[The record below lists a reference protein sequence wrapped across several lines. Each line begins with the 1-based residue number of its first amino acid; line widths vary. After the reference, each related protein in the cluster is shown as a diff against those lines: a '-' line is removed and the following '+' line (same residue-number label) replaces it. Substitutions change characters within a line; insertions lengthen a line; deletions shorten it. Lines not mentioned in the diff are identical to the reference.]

1 MKRFLSFAL
10 MLTMLLQFLP
20 VVSGAASP
28 FVDVAP
34 DAYYASA
41 VEWAVEKGITSG
53 TSATTFSPMMVCDRS
68 QAVTFLWRA
77 MGSPDPTTT
86 EMFFTDVKSNAY
98 YYKAVLWA
106 VEKGITSGTG
116 GGKFSPL
123 MKCDRSQIVTLLW
136 RTMGSPE
143 ITADNPFS
151 DVPSNAY
158 YLKPVLWAVEKG
170 ITSGTGGGKFSP
182 LMSCDRSQIVTF
194 LYRCFKEEAPLP
206 HEHSFGEW
214 EIETPATCNAEGK
227 EIRKC
232 SGCDETE
239 SRAIPKVTEHSY
251 GEWEIETPATCN
263 AEGKEIRKCSGCDET
278 ESRAIPKVT
287 EHSYGEWVL
296 TLPAT
301 CSAEGEETR
310 TCSVCDAAE
319 TRPVPMLTEHVF
331 GEWSVT
337 TPADCYNEGVETRK
351 CTTCDET
358 ETKTIEKTTHKW
370 SAAWMI
376 SIPPTC
382 TTEGTEI
389 KTCSYCTDIR
399 SRAVAA
405 TGHAWG
411 EWEVTTPATQ
421 TADGVETRVCANCGE
436 TETRAIPSLAPALV
450 ITTQPV
456 DASATPGDIVKF
468 KVVVSEGTAPYTYQ
482 WQYKIK
488 GGEFENIEAA
498 FTWAYGE
505 NKRNLEITVD
515 SDQILH
521 ERVFRCVITDAAG
534 KTVTSNEAGIT
545 VTYDK
550 LVVTIQPNDVVLES
564 GQMAVFTA
572 MAGNGIAP
580 ISVKWQY
587 KIGDD
592 GAWTD
597 FTESDNT
604 WAQGYDTWDLIIDPA
619 TAGSENDYRFR
630 CVFTDYTGDTVTT
643 KEVKYS
649 VYKHL
654 SIKTQPEENNYVTV
668 GDSVKL
674 TVAVTDGL
682 PSYYYRWYFRMDGMP
697 IFAEITEADSWA
709 SGFNSSDL
717 NITPTQDMLDSNLRV
732 YCKISDEYGDEVDSN
747 VCYVIRRL
755 EITYHTEEMYAE
767 VGDLVTFSV
776 GVVGGVKDY
785 TYQWFM
791 VSDIESA
798 APVSE
803 KETKSSQNHDFTT
816 YLFADDFN
824 YNAKYYCVIED
835 STGYKVTTPY
845 ILVKENPSIS
855 IKTQPSNANGVLV
868 GEEVTFRTV
877 VFGGTAP
884 YTYQWQALVG
894 SNFID
899 ITTAGNGDFG
909 PVYSGYNTD
918 TLGVVCSGKAFY
930 ETQFRCVITDAKG
943 KSVTTKA
950 VKMTASPMSI
960 ASYTTEIEAY
970 PGDMATFS
978 VSVNGGIGPYSY
990 QLQVKYDGTSF
1001 TDYDSPILTYGNG
1014 YFYKEITAVML
1025 ENNVEFRCVVTDVT
1039 GASVTTGKIN
1049 IIEIEPLV
1057 ITSQTPSGVG
1067 VDTNSTL
1074 YLSVSVSGGL
1084 EPYTYRWVYK
1094 NSAMTGESD
1103 IPGENSYLI
1112 SVTLSETD
1120 CQYNGYYKCIITDAG
1135 GHEIESDP
1143 IYFNFALHIRRQT
1156 DSVTANIGEK
1166 ALFSVTPCG
1175 GVGPYSYSW
1184 EVYNAKTGVWEKAST
1199 ALSGR
1204 VTGYGSSI
1212 MSFTVTASDSGKYT
1226 KFRCVVRDSRGFDIN
1241 TADIPLNIPFSIAS
1255 QPKNVV
1261 AVKGSNFTFKGLEVV
1276 GGEGTLKYT
1285 WQYAYTR
1292 DNPSSFSNCFLSPA
1306 YFKGYDTNELTVYFN
1321 SGFEKGTFRCKIE
1334 DEAGNVIYSD
1344 YVYVN
1349 LP

>member
-1 MKRFLSFAL
+1 MKRFLSFTL

-20 VVSGAASP
+20 VVSGAVFP

-53 TSATTFSPMMVCDRS
+53 TSATTFSPKMVCTRS
-68 QAVTFLWRA
+68 QAVQFLWNA
-77 MGSPDPTTT
+77 AGNPEPTTT
-86 EMFFTDVKSNAY
+86 NNLFKDVKSNAW

-106 VEKGITSGTG
+106 VENGITNGTSATT
-116 GGKFSPL
+116 FAPD
-123 MKCDRSQIVTLLW
+123 MKCSRSQIVTLLW

-170 ITSGTGGGKFSP
+170 ITSGTGGSKFSP
-182 LMSCDRSQIVTF
+182 LMSCSRSQIVTF
-194 LYRCFKEEAPLP
+194 LYRCFKEETPLP

-251 GEWEIETPATCN
+251 
-263 AEGKEIRKCSGCDET
+263 
-278 ESRAIPKVT
+278 
-287 EHSYGEWVL
+287 
-296 TLPAT
+296 
-301 CSAEGEETR
+301 
-310 TCSVCDAAE
+310 
-319 TRPVPMLTEHVF
+319 

-389 KTCSYCTDIR
+389 KTCSYCTDVR

-411 EWEVTTPATQ
+411 GWTVTTPATESS
-421 TADGVETRVCANCGE
+421 DGVETRVCGNCGE
-436 TETRAIPSLAPALV
+436 TETRSIPSLAPALV
-450 ITTQPV
+450 ITTQPA
-456 DASATPGDIVKF
+456 DTNATPGEIVKF
-468 KVVVSEGTAPYTYQ
+468 KVVVSEGTVPYTYQ

-488 GGEFENIEAA
+488 GGDFENIEAA

-505 NKRNLEITVD
+505 NKKNLEITVD
-515 SDQILH
+515 SDQILY

-534 KTVTSNEAGIT
+534 KTVTSNEAGIA

-550 LVVTIQPNDVVLES
+550 LVVTIQPNDAVLES

-643 KEVKYS
+643 KEVKCS

-654 SIKTQPEENNYVTV
+654 SIKTQPEESNYVTD
-668 GDSVKL
+668 GDSVTL

-709 SGFNSSDL
+709 SGCNSSDL

-767 VGDLVTFSV
+767 DGDLVTFSV

-803 KETKSSQNHDFTT
+803 KETKSLQNHDFTT

-884 YTYQWQALVG
+884 YIYQWQALVG
-894 SNFID
+894 KNYID

-909 PVYSGYNTD
+909 PIYSGYNTD
-918 TLGVVCSGKAFY
+918 TLAVVCSGKAFF

-1014 YFYKEITAVML
+1014 YFNKEITAVML

-1039 GASVTTGKIN
+1039 GASVTTGNIN

-1057 ITSQTPSGVG
+1057 ITSQTPSDIGI
-1067 VDTNSTL
+1067 DTNSTL

-1084 EPYTYRWVYK
+1084 EPYTYRWLYK
-1094 NSAMTGESD
+1094 NDAMTYESEV
-1103 IPGENSYLI
+1103 GTNNALCQ
-1112 SVTLSETD
+1112 VTTSEID
-1120 CQYNGYYKCIITDAG
+1120 CQYHGYYRCIITDAK
-1135 GHEIESDP
+1135 GHVVESDP
-1143 IYFNFALHIRRQT
+1143 IYFNFALHVRKQT
-1156 DSVTANIGEK
+1156 ESVTVNVGEKAFFSVTA
-1166 ALFSVTPCG
+1166 CG
-1175 GVGPYSYSW
+1175 GVAPYRYSW
-1184 EVYNAKTGVWEKAST
+1184 EVYNAKTNRWEDVSSAM
-1199 ALSGR
+1199 SGR
-1204 VTGYGSSI
+1204 TTGYSSSI
-1212 MSFTVTASDSGKYT
+1212 MSFNLASSDCGTFT
-1226 KFRCVVRDSRGFDIN
+1226 KFRCYIKDSRGIDIISE
-1241 TADIPLNIPFSIAS
+1241 DIPLKVPFSIAS

-1334 DEAGNVIYSD
+1334 DEVGNVIYSD